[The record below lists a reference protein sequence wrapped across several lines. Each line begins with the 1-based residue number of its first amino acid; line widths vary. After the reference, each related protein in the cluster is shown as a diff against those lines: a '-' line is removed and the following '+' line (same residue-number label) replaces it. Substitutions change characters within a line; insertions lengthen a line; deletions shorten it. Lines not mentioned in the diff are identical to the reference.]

1 MIAALRANIAATIFG
16 ALAAIFAIIAVV
28 QTVKLDGF
36 LWFDGVRDKL
46 ETATTNLNECR
57 AGREADRTA
66 YREAQARAAEMNRAE
81 VQRIETQQKEITDDI
96 QARYLSDLAR
106 LKRLRQQPAPEGSSR
121 GSQAGEVP
129 NPATGVDGENLPVP
143 RSELLR
149 CENDAA
155 EIELKSNYLIDWVK
169 QQLGVER

>member
-1 MIAALRANIAATIFG
+1 MTALLFLRSYWKLIGFGLIVLALSIQTIRLGHRTNQLEAAKI
-16 ALAAIFAIIAVV
+16 
-28 QTVKLDGF
+28 
-36 LWFDGVRDKL
+36 
-46 ETATTNLNECR
+46 NLNECR